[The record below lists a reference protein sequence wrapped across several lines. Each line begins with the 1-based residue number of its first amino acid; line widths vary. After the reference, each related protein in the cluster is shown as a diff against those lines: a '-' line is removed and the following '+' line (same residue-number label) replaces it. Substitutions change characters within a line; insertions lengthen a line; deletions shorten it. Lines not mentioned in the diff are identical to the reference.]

1 MRVRS
6 QKSRGR
12 VEALLIFGL
21 LLAVVM
27 TAMPVGT
34 GAVAHGIAYSAWR
47 SSLW

>member
-12 VEALLIFGL
+12 VEALLIFG
-21 LLAVVM
+21 LAVVM

>member
-1 MRVRS
+1 M
-6 QKSRGR
+6 RGR
-12 VEALLIFGL
+12 VELLIFGL

-34 GAVAHGIAYSAWR
+34 GAVAHGVAYSAWR